1 MTGFNNLILNLTQHS
16 ATDAQIDAGVVNV
29 TDADLVTLKKA
40 LTFDEPPTR
49 LELIRRRKAIMKI
62 ASSYNCQS
70 VMLGGAPY
78 LCTELDLNFSLDGY
92 TVLYSFSK
100 RISIEFTDSDTGEV
114 TKTNVFQHIGWV
126 KS

>member
-1 MTGFNNLILNLTQHS
+1 MAGFNNPILNLTQHP
-16 ATDAQIDAGVVNV
+16 ATKDQVDAGVVNV

-40 LTFDEPPTR
+40 LTFDEPPSR
-49 LELIRRRKAIMKI
+49 LELIRRRRTIVGM
-62 ASSYNCQS
+62 ASKYNCIR

-78 LCTELDLNFSLDGY
+78 LCTELDLSLSLDGY

-100 RISIEFTDSDTGEV
+100 RVSIEFTDSKTGEV
-114 TKTNVFQHIGWV
+114 TKTNVFKHIGWV